1 MKQAANTSYT
11 SSSANA
17 ASQGRGA
24 PWTRG
29 PLAPA
34 VAPPHAGHVAA
45 TTTTPAVLL
54 AVCHQMLLEARIV
67 QGARFARKS
76 AMKPISAGTDMM
88 TVMHQTI
95 VLQTWRR
102 PQVLIKIGT

>member
-1 MKQAANTSYT
+1 VLPGLAVDLPPVAE
-11 SSSANA
+11 
-17 ASQGRGA
+17 G
-24 PWTRG
+24 G
-29 PLAPA
+29 PLAPV

-45 TTTTPAVLL
+45 TITTITTPVILL

-95 VLQTWRR
+95 MLQTWRR

>member
-1 MKQAANTSYT
+1 MLPGLAVDLPPMTE
-11 SSSANA
+11 
-17 ASQGRGA
+17 GD
-24 PWTRG
+24 

-45 TTTTPAVLL
+45 TTTTTTPAVLL

-67 QGARFARKS
+67 QGARFVRKS